1 MSKLLK
7 FISRKKQNQKII
19 SKYIKNNDEIYELA
33 FQIKED
39 KKDLKDVFQLLK
51 NSKLGLNHDNFYE
64 ISKRIEETDT
74 FINKPFDVSEGV
86 NECSKCKSKRT
97 ISYTKQM
104 RSADEGQSVIVTCID
119 CKYRYIMNS

>member
-1 MSKLLK
+1 MSKSLK

>member
-7 FISRKKQNQKII
+7 FISRKKQNQEII